1 MAALG
6 GDGLRLLSVSR
17 PERQPES
24 AALGGPGPGLCCWVS
39 VFSCLSLACS
49 YVGSLYVWK
58 SELPRD
64 HPAVIKRRFTSV
76 LVVSSLSPLCVL
88 LWRELTGIQ
97 PGTSLLTLMGFRLEG
112 IFPAALL
119 PLLLTMILFLGPL
132 MQLSMDCPCD
142 LADGLKV
149 VLAPRSWARC
159 LTDMRWLRNQVIA
172 PLTEELVFR
181 ACMLPMLAPCTGLGP
196 AVFTCPLFFGVAHF
210 HHIFE
215 QLRFRQS
222 SVGSIFLSAGHAF
235 CQASSSR
242 PPPATPTL
250 PCAHT
255 PSPLHVPATTQDQ
268 SARPGSQPSA
278 LPPKP
283 RISEAESWELPLPTH
298 THPGGPSSA
307 EPSSSRATLPGKRPG
322 RDRSGT
328 AGPPTRPGPLTHS
341 FKQRATAGLL
351 GNLAAQ
357 TNRAGGG
364 GRLVP
369 ERARRGRSQGR
380 RREGPAAGA
389 GHGASPEAEP
399 SRPHPAGALPG
410 DLAPNPALPPQG
422 PCLVG
427 TLHVTW

>member
-142 LADGLKV
+142 LADRLKV

-222 SVGSIFLSAGHAF
+222 SVGSIFLSAAF
-235 CQASSSR
+235 QFSYTAVFGAYTAFLFIRTGKWPGRGRSWTEG
-242 PPPATPTL
+242 PPA
-250 PCAHT
+250 
-255 PSPLHVPATTQDQ
+255 Q
-268 SARPGSQPSA
+268 
-278 LPPKP
+278 
-283 RISEAESWELPLPTH
+283 
-298 THPGGPSSA
+298 
-307 EPSSSRATLPGKRPG
+307 
-322 RDRSGT
+322 
-328 AGPPTRPGPLTHS
+328 PGPLTHS
-341 FKQRATAGLL
+341 LKQRATAGQL
-351 GNLAAQ
+351 GTAPRTPIGSEAETGWLRSALG
-357 TNRAGGG
+357 RAGSPGK
-364 GRLVP
+364 
-369 ERARRGRSQGR
+369 
-380 RREGPAAGA
+380 REGPAAGA
-389 GHGASPEAEP
+389 EHGARPKAEP

-410 DLAPNPALPPQG
+410 GRGRRRPKPSPPPPQG
-422 PCLVG
+422 PCLLG
-427 TLHVTW
+427 TLHVTWQCRTVMTFSVCL

>member
-58 SELPRD
+58 SELPRCGGCARGQNPRLREAGLWAELGRTGGGAALSRVCGAPRTYCSLRRD

-222 SVGSIFLSAGHAF
+222 SVGSIFLSAAFQFSYTAVFGAYTAFLFIRTGHLIGPVLCHSF
-235 CQASSSR
+235 CNYMGFPAVCAALEHPQRR
-242 PPPATPTL
+242 PLLAGYALGVGLFLLLLQPLTDPKLYGSL
-250 PCAHT
+250 PLCVLLERAG
-255 PSPLHVPATTQDQ
+255 D
-268 SARPGSQPSA
+268 
-278 LPPKP
+278 
-283 RISEAESWELPLPTH
+283 SEAPLC
-298 THPGGPSSA
+298 S
-307 EPSSSRATLPGKRPG
+307 
-322 RDRSGT
+322 
-328 AGPPTRPGPLTHS
+328 
-341 FKQRATAGLL
+341 
-351 GNLAAQ
+351 
-357 TNRAGGG
+357 
-364 GRLVP
+364 
-369 ERARRGRSQGR
+369 
-380 RREGPAAGA
+380 
-389 GHGASPEAEP
+389 
-399 SRPHPAGALPG
+399 
-410 DLAPNPALPPQG
+410 
-422 PCLVG
+422 
-427 TLHVTW
+427 

>member
-142 LADGLKV
+142 LTDGLKV

-222 SVGSIFLSAGHAF
+222 SVGSIILSATFQFSYTAVFGAYTAFLFIRTGHLIGPVLCHSF
-235 CQASSSR
+235 CNYMGFPAVCAALEHPQRR
-242 PPPATPTL
+242 PLLAGYALGVGLFLLLLQPLTDPKLYGSL
-250 PCAHT
+250 PLCVLLERAG
-255 PSPLHVPATTQDQ
+255 D
-268 SARPGSQPSA
+268 
-278 LPPKP
+278 
-283 RISEAESWELPLPTH
+283 SEAPLC
-298 THPGGPSSA
+298 S
-307 EPSSSRATLPGKRPG
+307 
-322 RDRSGT
+322 
-328 AGPPTRPGPLTHS
+328 
-341 FKQRATAGLL
+341 
-351 GNLAAQ
+351 
-357 TNRAGGG
+357 
-364 GRLVP
+364 
-369 ERARRGRSQGR
+369 
-380 RREGPAAGA
+380 
-389 GHGASPEAEP
+389 
-399 SRPHPAGALPG
+399 
-410 DLAPNPALPPQG
+410 
-422 PCLVG
+422 
-427 TLHVTW
+427 

>member
-24 AALGGPGPGLCCWVS
+24 AALSVPGPGLCCWVS
-39 VFSCLSLACS
+39 VFSCFSLACS

-142 LADGLKV
+142 LTDGLKV

-196 AVFTCPLFFGVAHF
+196 AVFTCPLFFGVAFQFSYTAVFGAYTAFLFIRTGHLIGPVLCHSF
-210 HHIFE
+210 CNYMGFPAVCAALEHP
-215 QLRFRQS
+215 QKWPLLAGYALG
-222 SVGSIFLSAGHAF
+222 VGLFLLLL
-235 CQASSSR
+235 Q
-242 PPPATPTL
+242 
-250 PCAHT
+250 
-255 PSPLHVPATTQDQ
+255 PLTDPKLY
-268 SARPGSQPSA
+268 GS
-278 LPPKP
+278 
-283 RISEAESWELPLPTH
+283 LPLCV
-298 THPGGPSSA
+298 
-307 EPSSSRATLPGKRPG
+307 
-322 RDRSGT
+322 
-328 AGPPTRPGPLTHS
+328 
-341 FKQRATAGLL
+341 LL
-351 GNLAAQ
+351 
-357 TNRAGGG
+357 
-364 GRLVP
+364 
-369 ERARRGRSQGR
+369 ERT
-380 RREGPAAGA
+380 
-389 GHGASPEAEP
+389 GASE
-399 SRPHPAGALPG
+399 
-410 DLAPNPALPPQG
+410 
-422 PCLVG
+422 
-427 TLHVTW
+427 TLLCS